1 VHYALYSV
9 TFNGGTTMSVQITTA
24 FVEQYKSNVFH
35 LAQQKGSKL
44 RDAVRTESIV
54 GKSHFFERIGSTAA
68 VKRTSRHADTPRVD
82 TPHSRRKVTMDD
94 YDWADLIDDS
104 DKVRLLISPQSE
116 YAKAGAYAMGRTM
129 DDVIIAAATGNAF
142 GGVSGGSTIA
152 LPAGQKIAH
161 GSTGLTIAKLIS
173 AKEKLD
179 AANVDPDEARVL
191 VCSAKQISDLLGTTQ
206 ITSADFNSVKAL
218 VQGDIDTFMGFKF
231 IRSERLGLDSNSNR
245 QVLAFTNTSMGLAL
259 GKDIQTKI
267 SERADKNYSTQVYLC
282 MTIGATR
289 VEDEKVI
296 EIACTE

>member
-1 VHYALYSV
+1 
-9 TFNGGTTMSVQITTA
+9 MSVQITTA

-161 GSTGLTIAKLIS
+161 GSTGLTIAKLIT
-173 AKEKLD
+173 AKETLD
-179 AANVDPDEARVL
+179 AANVDPDEARTL

-206 ITSADFNSVKAL
+206 ITSSDFNSVKAL
-218 VQGDIDTFMGFKF
+218 VQGDIDTFMGFRF
-231 IRSERLGLDSNSNR
+231 IRSERLGTDSNGNR

-289 VEDEKVI
+289 VEDEKVL

>member
-1 VHYALYSV
+1 
-9 TFNGGTTMSVQITTA
+9 MSVQITTA

-94 YDWADLIDDS
+94 YDWADLIDDT

-142 GGVSGGSTIA
+142 GGVSGGSTIG

-179 AANVDPDEARVL
+179 AANVDPDEARTL

-206 ITSADFNSVKAL
+206 ITSSDFNSVKAL
-218 VQGDIDTFMGFKF
+218 VQGDIDTFMGFRF
-231 IRSERLGLDSNSNR
+231 IRSERLGTDSNGNR

-289 VEDEKVI
+289 VEDEKVL
-296 EIACTE
+296 EIACT

>member
-1 VHYALYSV
+1 
-9 TFNGGTTMSVQITTA
+9 MSVQITTA

-161 GSTGLTIAKLIS
+161 GSTGLTIAKLIT

>member
-1 VHYALYSV
+1 
-9 TFNGGTTMSVQITTA
+9 MSVQITTA

-142 GGVSGGSTIA
+142 GGVSGGNSIP

-231 IRSERLGLDSNSNR
+231 IRSERLGTDSNGNR

>member
-1 VHYALYSV
+1 
-9 TFNGGTTMSVQITTA
+9 MSVQITTA

-152 LPAGQKIAH
+152 LPSGQKIAH
-161 GSTGLTIAKLIS
+161 GSTGLTIAKLIT
-173 AKEKLD
+173 AKETLD
-179 AANVDPDEARVL
+179 AANVDPDEARTL

-206 ITSADFNSVKAL
+206 ITSSDFNSVKAL
-218 VQGDIDTFMGFKF
+218 VQGDIDTFMGFRF
-231 IRSERLGLDSNSNR
+231 IRSERLGTDSNGNR

-289 VEDEKVI
+289 VEDEKVL

>member
-1 VHYALYSV
+1 
-9 TFNGGTTMSVQITTA
+9 MSTQITTA

-179 AANVDPDEARVL
+179 AANVDPDEARTL

-206 ITSADFNSVKAL
+206 ITSSDFNSVKAL
-218 VQGDIDTFMGFKF
+218 VQGDIDTFMGFRF
-231 IRSERLGLDSNSNR
+231 IRSERLGTDSNGNR

-289 VEDEKVI
+289 VEDEKVL

>member
-1 VHYALYSV
+1 
-9 TFNGGTTMSVQITTA
+9 MSVQITTA

-179 AANVDPDEARVL
+179 AANVDPDEARTL

-206 ITSADFNSVKAL
+206 ITSSDFNSVKAL

-231 IRSERLGLDSNSNR
+231 IRSDRLGTDSNGNR
-245 QVLAFTNTSMGLAL
+245 QVLAFTNSSIGLAL

-289 VEDEKVI
+289 VEDEKVV

>member
-1 VHYALYSV
+1 
-9 TFNGGTTMSVQITTA
+9 MSTQITTA

-161 GSTGLTIAKLIS
+161 GSAGLTIAKLIE

-179 AANVDPDEARVL
+179 AANVDPDEARTL
-191 VCSAKQISDLLGTTQ
+191 VCSAKQISNLLGTTQ
-206 ITSADFNSVKAL
+206 ITSSDFNSVKAL
-218 VQGDIDTFMGFKF
+218 VQGDIDTFMGFRF
-231 IRSERLGLDSNSNR
+231 IRSERLGTDANGNR

-289 VEDEKVI
+289 VEDEKVL